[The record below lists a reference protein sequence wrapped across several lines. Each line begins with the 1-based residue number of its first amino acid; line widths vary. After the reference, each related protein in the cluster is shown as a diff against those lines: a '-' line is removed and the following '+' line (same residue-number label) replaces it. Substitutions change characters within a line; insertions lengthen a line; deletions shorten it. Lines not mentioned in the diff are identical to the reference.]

1 MHVCCSTVSQE
12 CWQPCST
19 TYPLKILLNIK
30 TEGTCSNHCDLQQL
44 QLKGCH
50 KLNVQTWSCRQNNR
64 NEPNICRI
72 REHSQQCQHT
82 AITTCALGA
91 EMSHIQRQ
99 EVLMKT
105 KNWETWR
112 AVRWTVWCNRRQQ
125 GAVELSGG
133 KRRFTR

>member
-1 MHVCCSTVSQE
+1 MHVCCLTVSQE

-44 QLKGCH
+44 QPKGCH

-105 KNWETWR
+105 KNWATWR